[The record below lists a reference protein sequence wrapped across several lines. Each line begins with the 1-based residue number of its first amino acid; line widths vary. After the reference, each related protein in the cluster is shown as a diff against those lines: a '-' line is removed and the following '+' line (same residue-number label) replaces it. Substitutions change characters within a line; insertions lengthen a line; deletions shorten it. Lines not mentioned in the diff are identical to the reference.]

1 MEETKMATGK
11 KKTRGTGRREFLVG
25 TGAAL
30 TFGAVAGLGGRIGST
45 AVVPAADAIAG
56 RIEHDAT
63 LCAGCGVCSLM
74 CSLYHE
80 KETRVSLSRTELVR
94 DPFEGNYSINVC
106 RQCLSPSCYQSC
118 PKKHSALCID
128 QTTGIKYV
136 NAEKCDGCAKCTRG
150 CPLKP
155 ARIKLNAAGKV
166 AFKCDLCRD
175 REKGPICV
183 EYCSQHA
190 LAIVPG
196 NVGV

>member
-1 MEETKMATGK
+1 MATGK
-11 KKTRGTGRREFLVG
+11 KKTSTNRREFLAG
-25 TGAAL
+25 AGAAL
-30 TFGAVAGLGGRIGST
+30 SFGAVAGFTGHPLSAAVLPLGI
-45 AVVPAADAIAG
+45 PAAG
-56 RIEHDAT
+56 RIEHSPS

-80 KETRVSLSRTELVR
+80 KEVHISLSRSELVR
-94 DPFEGNYSINVC
+94 EPFEAAYSINVC

-118 PKKHSALCID
+118 PKRDAALCID
-128 QTTGIKYV
+128 PTTGVKYV
-136 NAEKCDGCAKCTRG
+136 DAGKCDGCGKCTLG

-155 ARIKLNAAGKV
+155 ARIKVNPATKV
-166 AFKCDLCRD
+166 AFKCDLCRG

-196 NVGV
+196 NVEV